1 MDTKRKRGLVLNN
14 MYNKIIMKKVKKLIL
29 IIIFFVLAFFCLSSF
44 SYAKPKIG
52 LALGEGGERFYIHI
66 GVLKA
71 LESEGIKLDYLAGT
85 SIGSL
90 IGGLY
95 ALWEDIDKIEEYVL
109 SLNFSKYYLFPREDI
124 KLQNIN
130 ETPFLAFYSEI

>member
-52 LALGEGGERFYIHI
+52 LALGEGGERLYVHI
-66 GVLKA
+66 GVLKV
-71 LESEGIKLDYLAGT
+71 LEKEGIKLD
-85 SIGSL
+85 
-90 IGGLY
+90 
-95 ALWEDIDKIEEYVL
+95 
-109 SLNFSKYYLFPREDI
+109 
-124 KLQNIN
+124 
-130 ETPFLAFYSEI
+130 